1 MHVISSAAASKEYML
16 HRCLRKEKKR
26 KVYASQQII
35 RDPPKAAARS
45 IALGKNAR
53 EAHVMAMRMM
63 MTMRMAPNLPRSAT
77 AAAGGTK
84 PARTLTQMETREKR
98 KGYAFWRQFYEKPSN
113 TLGCPGVMH
122 RWTVMWE
129 ATAHHCMPEEPLH
142 NISTLYVTISCC
154 NIFILCVQ

>member
-1 MHVISSAAASKEYML
+1 ML
-16 HRCLRKEKKR
+16 HRCLRKEKKEKFMLLSR
-26 KVYASQQII
+26 SYGTLLRQQ
-35 RDPPKAAARS
+35 PAA
-45 IALGKNAR
+45 LPWEKNAR

-84 PARTLTQMETREKR
+84 PACTLTQMETREKR
-98 KGYAFWRQFYEKPSN
+98 KGYAFWRQFNEKPCN

-154 NIFILCVQ
+154 NILILCVQ